1 MKRFISFLKYPMVAG
16 WLAVVFWLVVWH
28 VASEIIANSIIIV
41 SPIAAFARL
50 FELAGQ
56 GHFWQSVG
64 ASLFRI
70 MTGFVLAMVLGV
82 VLAALT
88 SKFKFLY
95 TLTLPVFNIMKSIP
109 VASFIILALMWM
121 SSQSLSTFIAFVT
134 VLPIVYFNTYEGI
147 KTTDVKLLEMA
158 QVFRVQRH
166 KVLRD
171 IYFPAVAPH
180 VVSAASSG
188 LGFAFKSGIAAEII
202 GLARDTIGFNLH
214 TARIFLKTEDVLAW
228 TIAIVLLSY
237 AMEKLFTLLMKK
249 VKYDA
254 KA

>member
-1 MKRFISFLKYPMVAG
+1 MRRFISSLKYPFAVLF
-16 WLAVVFWLVVWH
+16 WLAVWH

-50 FELAGQ
+50 LELAAQ

-70 MTGFVLAMVLGV
+70 VLGFVLALVLGV
-82 VLAALT
+82 AAAAT
-88 SKFKFLY
+88 SASKFLY
-95 TLTLPVFNIMKSIP
+95 TLTLPMFNILKSIP
-109 VASFIILALMWM
+109 VASFIILAWMWM
-121 SSQSLSTFIAFVT
+121 SSQNLSTFIAFVT

-147 KTTDVKLLEMA
+147 KTTDAKLLEMA
-158 QVFRVQRH
+158 RVFRVGSY
-166 KVLRD
+166 KIARD
-171 IYFPAVAPH
+171 IYFPAVLPH

-202 GLARDTIGFNLH
+202 GLARGTIGFNLH
-214 TARIFLKTEDVLAW
+214 TARIFLQTADVFAW

-237 AMEKLFTLLMKK
+237 AMEKIFKLLMKK
-249 VKYDA
+249 VKHDA
-254 KA
+254 KS

>member
-1 MKRFISFLKYPMVAG
+1 MTRFTSSLKYP
-16 WLAVVFWLVVWH
+16 LAVVFWLVLWH

-41 SPIAAFARL
+41 SPLAAFARL
-50 FELAGQ
+50 FELALL
-56 GHFWQSVG
+56 GHFWQSIG
-64 ASLFRI
+64 ASLLRI
-70 MTGFVLAMVLGV
+70 MTGFVLALVLGV
-82 VLAALT
+82 VIAALT
-88 SKFKFLY
+88 SKIKFLY
-95 TLTLPVFNIMKSIP
+95 MLTLPMFNVIKSIP
-109 VASFIILALMWM
+109 VASFIILAWMWM

-147 KTTDVKLLEMA
+147 KTTDIKLLEMA
-158 QVFRVQRH
+158 RVFRVGRY
-166 KVLRD
+166 KVARD

-214 TARIFLKTEDVLAW
+214 TARIFLQTGDVLAW

-237 AMEKLFTLLMKK
+237 AMEKIFKLLLKK
-249 VKYDA
+249 VKYDI
-254 KA
+254 KS